1 MFDLIPPDDEHVLDR
16 CGQLHALYNQ
26 TDEQIQLFM
35 FGGYD

>member
-1 MFDLIPPDDEHVLDR
+1 MSSICARSTWRARMSRFDNH
-16 CGQLHALYNQ
+16 